1 MWDDILICPI
11 YQSCFNPA
19 SLISEYCN
27 LVLHGGGATRNH
39 HDKAAA
45 APSVVTAACQ
55 MMTRELEKASTVTG
69 NKNASTQIQAVV
81 MKYVNILFPPTP
93 LQHAAGFL
101 ESLSNLFKGP
111 SVTSNKIEH

>member
-1 MWDDILICPI
+1 MLDDNLSCPI

-69 NKNASTQIQAVV
+69 NKNIMHESEG
-81 MKYVNILFPPTP
+81 LFFP
-93 LQHAAGFL
+93 F
-101 ESLSNLFKGP
+101 LSNLVCFC
-111 SVTSNKIEH
+111 